1 LKEATMATK
10 PTLAS
15 SAEAPAVGEDGGR
28 TVRLFQRKRSFD
40 APEAAIGLPPSTVEP
55 AAASILVPT
64 QPVPD
69 LTGQPK
75 VWFVSGPG
83 RSGKTTFLR
92 YVLETVAASEGEVM
106 AAALDPQNRSLA
118 AFIEGVDQP
127 PTNEAGSVAAWLEEY
142 LRFSMEEQRSAVLDL
157 GGGDTSLSRLLDD
170 APDLADV
177 MQESGVAPVA
187 IYTLGPRIDDLSSL
201 ASFENKNFAP
211 KATALIL
218 NEGLVSPTQ
227 PREEAFGWV
236 LNHSA
241 FRAAVQRGAVPIW
254 MPRLDANV
262 ASEIEAKR
270 VQFSQAR
277 DGQEPHGRDPVG
289 PLGPLNRSR
298 VRKWMNSMDQAL
310 APIRSWFP

>member
-1 LKEATMATK
+1 MATK
-10 PTLAS
+10 PTPIPGTD
-15 SAEAPAVGEDGGR
+15 APTAGEDGGR
-28 TVRLFQRKRSFD
+28 VVRLFSRKRSFD
-40 APEAAIGLPPSTVEP
+40 APEASIGLPPSTVDP
-55 AAASILVPT
+55 ATGSSLAPT
-64 QPVPD
+64 QPIPD
-69 LTGQPK
+69 LAGKPK

-83 RSGKTTFLR
+83 RSGKTTLLR
-92 YVLETVAASEGEVM
+92 YVLEAVAASGGEVM

-127 PTNEAGSVAAWLEEY
+127 PTNEAGSVAAWLEEF

-157 GGGDTSLSRLLDD
+157 GGGDTSLSRLLAD
-170 APDLADV
+170 APDLGDV
-177 MQESGVAPVA
+177 MEETGVAPVA
-187 IYTLGPRIDDLSSL
+187 IYTLGPRVDDLTSL
-201 ASFENKNFAP
+201 ASFEKQGFTP

-227 PREEAFGWV
+227 SREEAFGWV

-241 FRAAVQRGAVPIW
+241 FRAAVDRGAVPIW
-254 MPRLDANV
+254 MPRLDSSV

-270 VQFSQAR
+270 LQFSLAR
-277 DGQEPHGRDPVG
+277 DGQEPQGRAPVG

-298 VRKWMNSMDQAL
+298 VRKWMGSMDQAL

>member
-1 LKEATMATK
+1 MVTK
-10 PTLAS
+10 PTPVPG
-15 SAEAPAVGEDGGR
+15 AEAPTTGEDGGGV
-28 TVRLFQRKRSFD
+28 VRLFQRKRSFD
-40 APEAAIGLPPSTVEP
+40 APEAVIGLPPSAVGP
-55 AAASILVPT
+55 AAGSSLAPT
-64 QPVPD
+64 QPIPN
-69 LTGQPK
+69 LTGKPK

-83 RSGKTTFLR
+83 RSGKTTLLR
-92 YVLETVAASEGEVM
+92 YVLEAVAASGREVM
-106 AAALDPQNRSLA
+106 AAALDPQNRSLV

-127 PTNEAGSVAAWLEEY
+127 PTNEAGSVAAWLEEL
-142 LRFSMEEQRSAVLDL
+142 LRFAMEEKHSAVLDL

-170 APDLADV
+170 APDLGEV
-177 MQESGVAPVA
+177 MEEAGVAPVA
-187 IYTLGPRIDDLSSL
+187 IYTLGPRVDDLSSL
-201 ASFENKNFAP
+201 ASFEKQGFAP

-227 PREEAFGWV
+227 SREEAFGWV

-241 FRAAVQRGAVPIW
+241 FRAAVARGAVPIW

-270 VQFSQAR
+270 LQFSLAR
-277 DGQEPHGRDPVG
+277 DGQEPAGRAPVG

-298 VRKWMNSMDQAL
+298 VRKWMADMDQAL